1 MSEEMNPAI
10 TDRSAKS
17 STLMELLR
25 KKVDEELAA
34 PSQAST
40 GMSLTPNLNRCL
52 EILGIRASL
61 VV

>member
-10 TDRSAKS
+10 TNRSATS

-34 PSQAST
+34 HSQAST